1 MNAEDAATIVWV
13 LIDAALV
20 GVVVLVLR
28 AAYRWVQDREIFSR
42 RFALEGDEGDA
53 MTHLVAIDLVRRN
66 GHRIPGD
73 TAQFLCST
81 GFDYPAVFHKI
92 LSYIPRQWLE
102 RGEWLLSPG
111 FEAVHAVLIYLAAW
125 FVLSHSGADEAARG
139 LALIAASG
147 WALTPLLTRN
157 PRRGS
162 VIGERCF
169 GYIFGHAFLFCLA
182 MLSAS
187 SNMLWII
194 PAALAF
200 TIGAASSKFAL
211 QAMTFVALAFA
222 AIRVDPLPVIALAVS
237 GVAAIVLSA
246 GYVIR
251 VVSGTV
257 NHSRFYRSFLVHI
270 HDYTRSFS
278 TKDLKAGAWLLL
290 RGRWR
295 EASAS
300 FRRHPIHRLPALVPW
315 LFTFVLFVIF
325 TDADSPLIAALVAWI
340 LAAFLV
346 TALTATDSF
355 KFLGEAERYMEF
367 ALLPLVT
374 LSVMIPPPVGPTA
387 LFAVMAYS
395 LYQLGRVYATPLR
408 VSSATPETVD
418 LARWFAGRPAATIMT
433 VPGRL
438 CYPLVYGT
446 AHRVVWWFINAPR
459 GARLDAWK
467 SLFEGGGTYPYV
479 APAALDRANAIF
491 GAEMIAIDK
500 PGAEAAAQYWGL
512 RYDLKRYP
520 VLFENARYVVLDA
533 AVAARA
539 AA

>member
-1 MNAEDAATIVWV
+1 MNIKDFTTIVWV
-13 LIDAALV
+13 LVDAALV
-20 GVVVLVLR
+20 GIAVLVLR

-53 MTHLVAIDLVRRN
+53 MTHLVAVDLVRQNR
-66 GHRIPGD
+66 HRIPGD

-81 GFDYPAVFHKI
+81 GFDYPALFHKI

-102 RGEWLLSPG
+102 RGEWLISPG
-111 FEAVHAVLIYLAAW
+111 FEAVHAALVYLAAW
-125 FVLSHSGADEAARG
+125 FIFIGSGAGEAARG

-187 SNMLWII
+187 GNMLWII
-194 PAALAF
+194 PAAVAF

-211 QAMTFVALAFA
+211 QAMTFVSLAFA
-222 AIRVDPLPVIALAVS
+222 ALRLDPLPLVALAIS
-237 GVAAIVLSA
+237 GVAAIAFTA
-246 GYVIR
+246 GYVMR

-257 NHSRFYRSFLVHI
+257 NHSRFYRNFLVRI

-278 TKDLKAGAWLLL
+278 TKDLASGVRLLL
-290 RGRWR
+290 CGRWR
-295 EASAS
+295 EAAAS
-300 FRRHPIHRLPALVPW
+300 FKRHPIHRLPALVPW
-315 LFTFVLFVIF
+315 LFTFAFFIVL
-325 TDADSPLIAALVAWI
+325 ADGASPLTSALVAWT
-340 LAAFLV
+340 LAALLV
-346 TALTATDSF
+346 TALTATDSL

-387 LFAVMAYS
+387 LFVLLAYS

-408 VSSATPETVD
+408 ISSATPETTE
-418 LARWFAGRPAATIMT
+418 LARWFAGRPVATIMT

-438 CYPLVYGT
+438 SYPLVYGT
-446 AHRVVWWFINAPR
+446 THRFVWCFTNAPR

-467 SLFEGGGTYPYV
+467 ALFEGGGIYPYV
-479 APAALDRANAIF
+479 APIALDRANATF
-491 GAEMIAIDK
+491 GAELIAIDK
-500 PGAEAAAQYWGL
+500 QGAAAAAQYWGL
-512 RYDLKRYP
+512 RYDLKPYP

-533 AVAARA
+533 AIAARA

>member
-1 MNAEDAATIVWV
+1 MTDADAATMFWV
-13 LIDAALV
+13 LLDSALV
-20 GVVVLVLR
+20 GVAVLVLR
-28 AAYRWVQDREIFSR
+28 AGYRWVQDREILSR

-53 MTHLVAIDLVRRN
+53 MTHLVAVDLVRQNRN
-66 GHRIPGD
+66 RIPGD

-81 GFDYPAVFHKI
+81 GFDYPALFHKI

-102 RGEWLLSPG
+102 RGEWLISPG
-111 FEAVHAVLIYLAAW
+111 FEGVHAALVYLAAW
-125 FVLSHSGADEAARG
+125 FIFTGSGAGEAASG
-139 LALIAASG
+139 LALIAAAG

-182 MLSAS
+182 MLSAGG
-187 SNMLWII
+187 NPLWII

-222 AIRVDPLPVIALAVS
+222 AIRFDPLPVAALAVS
-237 GVAAIVLSA
+237 AVTAIVLSG
-246 GYVIR
+246 GYVVR
-251 VVSGTV
+251 VVSGTI
-257 NHSRFYRSFLVHI
+257 NHSRFYRSFLVRI

-278 TKDLKAGAWLLL
+278 TKDLAAGVRLLL

-315 LFTFVLFVIF
+315 LFTFVLFTVA
-325 TDADSPLIAALVAWI
+325 ADSASPLTSALIAWV
-340 LAAFLV
+340 LAALLV
-346 TALTATDSF
+346 TALTATDSL

-374 LSVMIPPPVGPTA
+374 LSIMIPPPVGPTA
-387 LFAVMAYS
+387 VFAVMAYS

-408 VSSATPETVD
+408 VSSATPESIE

-438 CYPLVYGT
+438 SYPLVYGT
-446 AHRVVWWFINAPR
+446 AHRAVWWFINAPR
-459 GARLDAWK
+459 GARLEVWK
-467 SLFEGGGTYPYV
+467 SLFEGSATYPYV
-479 APAALDRANAIF
+479 APAAFDRANAAF